1 MTQFFFIALLWTFSV
16 SVVLLRWVMEF
27 NFRFFSSRCRCYLA
41 LPRAAGHL
49 SIYTERLRQYSRKH
63 FFPAGWGRAVPR
75 KNSEEL
81 WNIESGMKQPRS
93 KRPGGK
99 CGEGR
104 VFSEEP
110 GDWVQVPAALQSH
123 CLRQMLWCAP
133 WILPGG
139 PKGSSPLQLGLIPGE
154 HLSVDLFKDFLYG
167 RAQLHLAK
175 STFSDWSVRKLASP
189 PPSQPATVRN
199 TLAPQREGHSY
210 KLLCVCY
217 MPVALYSDLKPQAS
231 CHTSSKILPENFDSK
246 LPLGHLMIQQHW
258 AVFPPENQTL
268 KLRSDCS
275 L

>member
-1 MTQFFFIALLWTFSV
+1 
-16 SVVLLRWVMEF
+16 
-27 NFRFFSSRCRCYLA
+27 
-41 LPRAAGHL
+41 
-49 SIYTERLRQYSRKH
+49 
-63 FFPAGWGRAVPR
+63 
-75 KNSEEL
+75 
-81 WNIESGMKQPRS
+81 MKRPRS

-123 CLRQMLWCAP
+123 CLWQMLWCAP

-139 PKGSSPLQLGLIPGE
+139 PKGSSPLLLGLIPRE

-199 TLAPQREGHSY
+199 TLASPPTEGHSY
-210 KLLCVCY
+210 KLLCAATCQ
-217 MPVALYSDLKPQAS
+217 LLCLLILLKPQAS
-231 CHTSSKILPENFDSK
+231 CHTSSKIFPENFDSK
-246 LPLGHLMIQQHW
+246 PLLGRLMVQQDWACVSSWKPNSEAEEWLLPL
-258 AVFPPENQTL
+258 N
-268 KLRSDCS
+268 
-275 L
+275 